1 MLRVEINQIISG
13 LVEKHQV
20 HRVVSQKMRPLMQDR
35 VWTVGD
41 SDPEDA
47 EHEINLSRM
56 SRASQVRA

>member
-41 SDPEDA
+41 SDLEDA